1 MIILGLT
8 GSIGMGKSTAS
19 AMLRRM
25 GVPVYDS
32 DASVHKVL
40 GKAGEAV
47 GLLDD
52 AFPGVVKKGAVD
64 RNTLGERVFNDDAA
78 LKLLESIVHPIVRK
92 IQDNFLKRCGRR
104 REPLVVLDV
113 PLLFEVNLDKRC
125 DASVVISAPAF
136 VQAARVLSRSNM
148 TEEKFNGILLRQ
160 MPDAA
165 KRQRADFVVPSG
177 RGRAET
183 LRHLQRIVRLMK
195 QVQATHWPPDT
206 YADRTTYKR
215 ENGGA
220 TNARA
225 RTRY

>member
-78 LKLLESIVHPIVRK
+78 LKLLESIVHPIVRR
-92 IQDNFLKRCGRR
+92 IQDNFLKCCGRR

-113 PLLFEVNLDKRC
+113 PLLFEINLDKRC
-125 DASVVISAPAF
+125 DASVVISAPTF
-136 VQAARVLSRSNM
+136 VQAARVLGRSNM

-160 MPDAA
+160 M
-165 KRQRADFVVPSG
+165 RADFVVPSG
-177 RGRAET
+177 CGRAET
-183 LRHLQRIVRLMK
+183 FRHLQRIVKVMK
-195 QVQATHWPPDT
+195 QVPATHWPPDT
-206 YADRTTYKR
+206 YADRTAYKR
-215 ENGGA
+215 ANGGVA
-220 TNARA
+220 DARA